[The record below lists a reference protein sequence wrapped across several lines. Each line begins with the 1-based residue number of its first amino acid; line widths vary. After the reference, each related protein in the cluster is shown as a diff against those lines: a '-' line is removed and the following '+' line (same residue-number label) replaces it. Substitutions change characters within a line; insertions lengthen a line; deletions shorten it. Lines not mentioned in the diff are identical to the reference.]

1 MKIINAAQGSQEW
14 LDIRAKYFTAS
25 EAPAMLGGSQYKTRQ
40 ALLREKATGHA
51 EDVDASKQRLFDR
64 GHDAEAVARPLAEAI
79 IGEDLFPATVAAEID
94 GLPLLSSHDGI
105 TMDEQTNW
113 ENKLD
118 NERLRAMIATGD
130 LDAGYWPQVE
140 QQMAVTGAARTL
152 FTICDGEKI
161 TGHLWYESKPER
173 RAQLIAGWKQF
184 AEDLAMYQ
192 HVEAAPVAV
201 ATPVR
206 DLPILFVQARGEV
219 TSTNM
224 PSFKATVSEFLGSL
238 NFTPKNDQEFAD
250 SKAIAAK
257 LREGAKALI
266 AKKAE
271 MLAQTASIGDV
282 ASECDAIS
290 KQMNAAALALEKEVD
305 REEAN
310 RKGRLIQ
317 SGQDQFAAHI
327 TALEK
332 RIGMRMPAMSADF
345 AKAIKGKSK
354 LESMENGIATELA
367 RAKIAANELADK
379 IDANMSRYAEIA
391 TGYEFLFRD
400 IEILAVKDADGFEA
414 IVLQRINQHAE
425 SERKRLDAE
434 RDRIRIEEER
444 KANAKAAAEKA
455 AEDAAR
461 EEKNREWRDA
471 QNTTTEPAIAP
482 ATRIAETPAPG
493 KRETAPVQ
501 PAHQGITGS
510 AKILDEIDDILR
522 GFTLADL
529 IRVRDFAA
537 QVAGQRAKVAA

>member
-79 IGEDLFPATVAAEID
+79 IGEDLFPATVATEID

-192 HVEAAPVAV
+192 HVEPAQVATAAPINELPALMVEITGAV
-201 ATPVR
+201 TASNLTQWKAVVTER
-206 DLPILFVQARGEV
+206 IDGINTDLQ
-219 TSTNM
+219 T
-224 PSFKATVSEFLGSL
+224 
-238 NFTPKNDQEFAD
+238 DQDFAD
-250 SKAIAAK
+250 AD
-257 LREGAKALI
+257 
-266 AKKAE
+266 E
-271 MLAQTASIGDV
+271 MVKFLDNG
-282 ASECDAIS
+282 
-290 KQMNAAALALEKEVD
+290 
-305 REEAN
+305 
-310 RKGRLIQ
+310 
-317 SGQDQFAAHI
+317 
-327 TALEK
+327 EK
-332 RIGMRMPAMSADF
+332 RIDLVKAQAQAQASDIDAVFRALDEIKARMRTKRLELDKLVTKRKESIRGEIAAEASRKIADHVAALNRRIGMALPPLPGNF
-345 AKAIKGKSK
+345 AVVMKNKRTVAS
-354 LESMENGIATELA
+354 LHDAVDTELA
-367 RAKIAANELADK
+367 RLKIAASEIADK
-379 IDANMSRYAEIA
+379 MEHNIKALALYPDYA
-391 TGYEFLFRD
+391 FLFNDRAA
-400 IEILAVKDADGFEA
+400 LVLKDADDLALVIKSRIHDHEA
-414 IVLQRINQHAE
+414 DEAKRQEQAAVTKPAAQPAGTTTAAE
-425 SERKRLDAE
+425 IGGYTVPQAV
-434 RDRIRIEEER
+434 
-444 KANAKAAAEKA
+444 AAA
-455 AEDAAR
+455 
-461 EEKNREWRDA
+461 
-471 QNTTTEPAIAP
+471 
-482 ATRIAETPAPG
+482 
-493 KRETAPVQ
+493 
-501 PAHQGITGS
+501 PAHMGITGP

-522 GFTLADL
+522 NFTLADL
-529 IRVRDFAA
+529 IKVRDFAA
-537 QVAGQRAKVAA
+537 QIAGQREKVAA